1 MKENKAYKFRIY
13 PNTLQQEMFSKTF
26 GAARFVYNKMLEDK
40 IAYYEETG
48 KMLKATPAQYKKEY
62 EFLKEVDSLA
72 LSNAQLQLETAYK
85 NFFRDKRIGFPK
97 FKSKKHPKQSY
108 TTNLVNGNIRIDGKE
123 DKTSKGRR
131 SKDKAAQ
138 TNTKG
143 TYNQE
148 CYCKQGTERKILCI
162 NTYGI

>member
-1 MKENKAYKFRIY
+1 MLEHLFFLWYPNIGNGDTQVKENKAYKFRIY

-72 LSNAQLQLETAYK
+72 LSNAQLQLETATDIQHPCLISLEKQKRNLPK
-85 NFFRDKRIGFPK
+85 NRESSHIW
-97 FKSKKHPKQSY
+97 
-108 TTNLVNGNIRIDGKE
+108 
-123 DKTSKGRR
+123 
-131 SKDKAAQ
+131 
-138 TNTKG
+138 
-143 TYNQE
+143 
-148 CYCKQGTERKILCI
+148 
-162 NTYGI
+162 